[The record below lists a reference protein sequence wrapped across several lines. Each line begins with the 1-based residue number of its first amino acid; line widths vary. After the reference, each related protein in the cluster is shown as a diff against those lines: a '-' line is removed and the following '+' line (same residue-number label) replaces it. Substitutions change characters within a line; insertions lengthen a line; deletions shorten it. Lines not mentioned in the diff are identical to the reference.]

1 MLNKN
6 SLIGGVPLSN
16 SFLVTGGAG
25 FIGSNFCDYLL
36 KNNHKII
43 IIDNFNNFYNP
54 VIKRSNIVEMKNL
67 MKINNIADDHL
78 IIEEGDLRDINF
90 LTKIFSSYKIDVV
103 VHLAAMAGVR
113 PSIINPFLYN
123 EVNILGT
130 LNLLDLC
137 KEFGI
142 KKFVFA
148 SSSSVYGN
156 NKKLPFTEA
165 DSVVLPISPYAAT
178 KKSGELLCHVY
189 SHLYG
194 INIACLRFFTVYGR
208 RQRPDLAIYK
218 FTKLMLEEKQISI
231 FGDGTAERDYT
242 YIDDIIQGI
251 DKAISWSSTGT
262 HKYEIFNLGR
272 SDTIMLSYMV
282 KRLESEIGV
291 KANIIYLPMQPGDVT
306 ITYADI
312 SKSKEIL
319 GYNPITKFD
328 DGISEFVKWFFIKG
342 CYNKIS

>member
-1 MLNKN
+1 MSNV
-6 SLIGGVPLSN
+6 SLI
-16 SFLVTGGAG
+16 TGGAG
-25 FIGSNFCDYLL
+25 FIGSNLCDYLL

-43 IIDNFNNFYNP
+43 IIDNFNDFYNP
-54 VIKRSNIVEMKNL
+54 KIKRVNITEMKHL
-67 MKINNIADDHL
+67 MKINNIPDDNL

-90 LTKIFSSYKIDVV
+90 LTKVFSSYKIDLV

-113 PSIINPFLYN
+113 PSIIDPLLYN
-123 EVNILGT
+123 EINVRGT

-137 KEFGI
+137 N
-142 KKFVFA
+142 KFSINKFIFA
-148 SSSSVYGN
+148 SSSSVYGS
-156 NKKLPFTEA
+156 NKKLPFTEV
-165 DSVVLPISPYAAT
+165 DSVDFPISPYAAT

-194 INIACLRFFTVYGR
+194 INIACLRFFTVYGP

-231 FGDGTAERDYT
+231 FGDGTSERDYT

-251 DKAISWSSTGT
+251 DKAISWSSTCS

-272 SDTIMLSYMV
+272 SDTIMLRYV
-282 KRLESEIGV
+282 VEKLGSELGV
-291 KANIIYLPMQPGDVT
+291 KTNIKYLPMQPGDVA

-328 DGISEFVKWFFIKG
+328 DGITEFVKWFFIKG
-342 CYNKIS
+342 RYN

>member
-1 MLNKN
+1 MSNV
-6 SLIGGVPLSN
+6 SLI
-16 SFLVTGGAG
+16 TGGAG
-25 FIGSNFCDYLL
+25 FIGSNLCDYLL

-43 IIDNFNNFYNP
+43 IIDNFNDFYNP
-54 VIKRSNIVEMKNL
+54 KIKRVNITEMKHL
-67 MKINNIADDHL
+67 MKINNIPDDNL

-90 LTKIFSSYKIDVV
+90 LTKVFSSYKIDLV

-113 PSIINPFLYN
+113 PSIIDPLLYN
-123 EVNILGT
+123 EINVRGT

-137 KEFGI
+137 N
-142 KKFVFA
+142 KFSINKFIFA
-148 SSSSVYGN
+148 SSSSVYGS
-156 NKKLPFTEA
+156 NKKLPFTEV
-165 DSVVLPISPYAAT
+165 DSVDFPISPYAAT

-194 INIACLRFFTVYGR
+194 INIACLRFFTVYGP

-231 FGDGTAERDYT
+231 FGDGTSERDYT

-251 DKAISWSSTGT
+251 DKAISWSSTGS

-272 SDTIMLSYMV
+272 SDTIMLRYV
-282 KRLESEIGV
+282 VEKLGSELGV
-291 KANIIYLPMQPGDVT
+291 KTNIKYLPMQPGDVE

-312 SKSKEIL
+312 SKSKKIL
-319 GYNPITKFD
+319 GYNPLTKFD
-328 DGISEFVKWFFIKG
+328 DGITEFVKWFFIKG
-342 CYNKIS
+342 RYN